1 MIKDSDE
8 PDNMQSTS
16 MAIDLELSLIKK
28 IEQTIGQKIRLNELP
43 GDLKTAD
50 VHKDKKVVKQDKA
63 SKNEEPL
70 RGAAF
75 HEKKAS
81 NKKDYNYSAGTKAK
95 MNKKKKH

>member
-1 MIKDSDE
+1 
-8 PDNMQSTS
+8 
-16 MAIDLELSLIKK
+16 MATDLELALIKK
-28 IEQTIGQKIRLNELP
+28 IEQTIGQKMNLNELP
-43 GDLKTAD
+43 EGLKTAD
-50 VHKDKKVVKQDKA
+50 VHRGKKVTKEA
-63 SKNEEPL
+63 SKNEEPA